1 MTAVAA
7 KLIPLL
13 EPLEVSDRAE
23 LASWLFDSIDDT
35 PAETD
40 AAYEQAWIQE
50 IERRSEEIH
59 SGAVIGIPAE
69 EVFAEI
75 RRKYL

>member
-13 EPLEVSDRAE
+13 EPLEASDRAE
-23 LASWLFDSIDDT
+23 LASWLFDSIDEPST
-35 PAETD
+35 QPD
-40 AAYEQAWIQE
+40 ADYEQAWDQE
-50 IERRSEEIH
+50 LDRRSKEIH

>member
-7 KLIPLL
+7 KLLPLL

-23 LASWLFDSIDDT
+23 LAAWLIHSIDDGPEE
-35 PAETD
+35 PAEG
-40 AAYEQAWIQE
+40 YEEAWDKV
-50 IERRSEEIH
+50 IERRSEEIR
-59 SGAVIGIPAE
+59 SGVAVGIPAE

>member
-13 EPLEVSDRAE
+13 EPLEASDRAE
-23 LASWLFDSIDDT
+23 LATWLFDSIED
-35 PAETD
+35 PSAEPESSYD
-40 AAYEQAWIQE
+40 QAWDHE
-50 IERRSEEIH
+50 LDRRSREIH
-59 SGAVIGIPAE
+59 SGTVTGTPAE

>member
-13 EPLEVSDRAE
+13 EPLEASDRAD
-23 LASWLFDSIDDT
+23 LAAWLFDSIDA
-35 PAETD
+35 PSAKPD
-40 AAYEQAWIQE
+40 AAYEQAWDQE
-50 IERRSEEIH
+50 LDRRSKKIH
-59 SGAVIGIPAE
+59 SGAVIGTPAE

>member
-7 KLIPLL
+7 KLLPLL

-23 LASWLFDSIDDT
+23 LAAWLIHSMDEGL
-35 PAETD
+35 AEPVKGY
-40 AAYEQAWIQE
+40 AEAWDKE
-50 IERRSEEIH
+50 IERRWEEIQ
-59 SGAVIGIPAE
+59 SGTAVGIPAE

-75 RRKYL
+75 RRRYL